1 MVITLVCPYCEREFA
16 YDAYTA
22 QKELSSHKATCP
34 RKRYLGGEL
43 EIGTAEDA
51 RKLLEGE

>member
-34 RKRYLGGEL
+34 QKRYLGGEL
-43 EIGTAEDA
+43 EIGTAQDA
-51 RKLLEGE
+51 RELLGE